1 MTKGETT
8 VSVMTRDL
16 VVGTSLF
23 TSNLEGKGFGIGLG
37 SKGFSNPFAF
47 SLSNTWLDRKS
58 VV

>member
-8 VSVMTRDL
+8 VGVMTRDL
-16 VVGTSLF
+16 VVG

-47 SLSNTWLDRKS
+47 SLSNTWLMS
-58 VV
+58 MYNS